1 MILPEMTGWAA
12 KNTRANLEEGA
23 ARATIFVADDL
34 IPRAL
39 TIAVGIKEGTVR
51 LAEGAR
57 NRTARTAKTAFD
69 GVIESIPQERFDR
82 MMNVIAPLGGVAL
95 IAKEKVDSL
104 KSRIN
109 ERRTK

>member
-12 KNTRANLEEGA
+12 KNIRANLEEGA

-34 IPRAL
+34 IPSAL
-39 TIAVGIKEGTVR
+39 TIAEGVKEHTIK

-57 NRTARTAKTAFD
+57 NRTAKIAKTAFD
-69 GVIESIPQERFDR
+69 GAIESIPQERFDR
-82 MMNVIAPLGGVAL
+82 MMNVIAPIGGLAL
-95 IAKEKVDSL
+95 TAKEKVDSL